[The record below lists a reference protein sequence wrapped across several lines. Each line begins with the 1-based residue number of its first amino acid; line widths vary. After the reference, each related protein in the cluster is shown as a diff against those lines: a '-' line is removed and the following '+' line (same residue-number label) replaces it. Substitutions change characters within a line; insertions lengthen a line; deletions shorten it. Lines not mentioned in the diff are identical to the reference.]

1 VKYRNLIQKSPHY
14 SATYWE
20 ECRAFYRGGR
30 DLLSNPALLARVF
43 PQHANE
49 APEIYAE
56 RCKRATYLAYAGE
69 LLDYIVASLAAEPLS
84 LTSEPKAPAFYQEFA
99 NSTDGKALT
108 LNDLIQQ
115 QVLTALICK
124 TAWTLVDLPPLDS
137 GAVIESEADEEDVGL
152 LRAFAFPVEPECVYD
167 WDVTPSG
174 DLEWA
179 LLCMRSTPRR
189 TLEEDRSLIT
199 ERYTYYTRDGWERYD
214 VTYKSGKELK
224 PDEDVQ
230 LTQSGSH
237 SFGKVPLA
245 RLELPDGLWAMDKIH
260 CLCREILNKRSGI
273 SFSQLR
279 HLFPILTAYLG
290 PQIGPGDEIPSE
302 AAQDPDRA
310 TNQVYGIGRIVKFG
324 DKDKLEYTS
333 PDPGIYETALN
344 DLSGLRDELHRVLH
358 QMALAANNSAAA
370 LKRSGESKAQDKAA
384 ACVVLQAVGELA
396 RRHAV
401 DIHELA
407 AAGRRDRPIEWSVY
421 GMQDFDVEG
430 LAEAVEQAA
439 VVQTLTIP
447 SPTFHQIYRYS
458 VASKAVSGLATPEQ
472 LEKIREEIEASTT
485 AEEFDPQRKME
496 LETAAVMGPPEPTAD
511 GDESKEKPAKR
522 KQKAGKRQKGAAA

>member
-1 VKYRNLIQKSPHY
+1 MKYKNLTAKSPEY
-14 SATYWE
+14 SASYWE

-30 DLLSNPALLARVF
+30 DLLNNRDLLKRVF
-43 PQHANE
+43 PPHANE
-49 APEIYAE
+49 AFEIYEE

-69 LLDYIVASLAAEPLS
+69 LLDYIVASLAAEPLA
-84 LTSEPKAPAFYQEFA
+84 LTAEPQPPAFYQEFA
-99 NSTDGKALT
+99 KSTDGKSLT

-137 GAVIESEADEEDVGL
+137 GAVIESEADEEESGL
-152 LRAFAFPVEPECVYD
+152 LRAMAFPIEPECVYD

-179 LLCMRSTPRR
+179 LICMRSTPRR
-189 TLEEDRSLIT
+189 RLEDDRSLIT

-214 VTYKSGKELK
+214 VAYKEDKRPK
-224 PDEDVQ
+224 PDDDISPT
-230 LTQSGSH
+230 LSGSH
-237 SFGKVPLA
+237 SFGRVPLA
-245 RLELPDGLWAMDKIH
+245 RLEVPDGLWAMDKIH
-260 CLCREILNKRSGI
+260 CLCREILSKRSGI

-290 PQIGPGDEIPSE
+290 PEIGPGNEIP
-302 AAQDPDRA
+302 APIAQDPDRA

-333 PDPGIYETALN
+333 PDPGIYTTALD
-344 DLSGLRDELHRVLH
+344 DLNGLRDELHRVLH
-358 QMALAANNSAAA
+358 QMALAANNSAGA
-370 LKRSGESKAQDKAA
+370 LKRSGDSKAQDKAA
-384 ACVVLQAVGELA
+384 ASVVLQAIGEFA

-401 DIHELA
+401 EIHDLA
-407 AAGRRDRPIEWSVY
+407 AAGRRDSPLSWSVH
-421 GMQDFDVEG
+421 GMQDFDIEG
-430 LAEAVEQAA
+430 LKDAIEEAA

-458 VASKAVSGLATPEQ
+458 IASKAVSGMATPEQ
-472 LEKIREEIEASTT
+472 LEQIRGEINAGTT

-496 LETAAVMGPPEPTAD
+496 LEKAAVMGPLEPDGNEKEPEAP
-511 GDESKEKPAKR
+511 
-522 KQKAGKRQKGAAA
+522 